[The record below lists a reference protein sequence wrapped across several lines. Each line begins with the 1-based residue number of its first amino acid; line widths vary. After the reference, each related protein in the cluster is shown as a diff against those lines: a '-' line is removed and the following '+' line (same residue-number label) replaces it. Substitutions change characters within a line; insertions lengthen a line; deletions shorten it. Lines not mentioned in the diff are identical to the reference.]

1 MTMTSKN
8 VLVTDRPLFPTPAA
22 GVITNMVP
30 AIMTVHDD
38 GTRTISDPGTN
49 AVWSQQPG
57 NATTPGEMGRRA
69 DPNTDGAWEQEYATA
84 GHGMLAWEPGDG
96 RAYVYG
102 YVELS

>member
-1 MTMTSKN
+1 MTATSI
-8 VLVTDRPLFPTPAA
+8 LITDHPLFPTPAA

-30 AIMTVHDD
+30 AILTVHDD
-38 GTRTISDPGTN
+38 SKRTVNDPGTL
-49 AVWSQQPG
+49 AAWSQQPG
-57 NATTPGEMGRRA
+57 TATTPGVMGRRT
-69 DPNTDGAWEQEYATA
+69 DPTTEGAYEQEYATA